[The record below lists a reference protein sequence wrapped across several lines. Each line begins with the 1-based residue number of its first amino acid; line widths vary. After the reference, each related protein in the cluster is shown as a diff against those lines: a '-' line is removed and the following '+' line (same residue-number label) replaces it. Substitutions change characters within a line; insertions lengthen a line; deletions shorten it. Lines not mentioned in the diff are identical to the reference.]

1 MKASQIDNR
10 QEELFQPRLSGQL
23 NQKNELM
30 ILSRIIPWDSLESEF
45 SDLHQSVRNVGGQP
59 PKPIRLM
66 IGLLLLQHLHNLSDE
81 QVVRGWVENPY
92 WQHFCGYDFFAMGAP
107 DQSIITD
114 QIPPKAWFRKARKN
128 SFPHNCRGCQVRSGK
143 G

>member
-1 MKASQIDNR
+1 MKASQIYNR
-10 QEELFQPRLSGQL
+10 QEELFQPKLSGQL

-30 ILSRIIPWDSLESEF
+30 ILSRMIPWDSLESEF

-81 QVVRGWVENPY
+81 QVVRGWVDNCFSNCNSLKKE
-92 WQHFCGYDFFAMGAP
+92 
-107 DQSIITD
+107 II
-114 QIPPKAWFRKARKN
+114 
-128 SFPHNCRGCQVRSGK
+128 CE
-143 G
+143 